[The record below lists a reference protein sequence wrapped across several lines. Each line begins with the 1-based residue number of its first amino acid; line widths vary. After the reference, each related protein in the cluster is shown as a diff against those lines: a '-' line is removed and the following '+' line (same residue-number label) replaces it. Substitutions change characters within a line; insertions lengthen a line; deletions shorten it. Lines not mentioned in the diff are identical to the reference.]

1 MCSLYDAFM
10 IHVSGFAS
18 FYWTFSRLHFLCCM
32 IQNTINVVSLLIH
45 LLYRCTSTF
54 QFLCIVTTTLSSACQ
69 WTPLSILLSRRWLKV
84 AYLTARLW
92 GLTMWISCQLSA
104 FSWQPCC
111 LPILSFNV
119 QCSRPFRSNY
129 FLLPTS
135 YFLLLTSY
143 HPLTLTAFSA
153 SSFRPYSCLL
163 LAVCCQLPSGEYRSR
178 TDDLLLAKQA
188 L

>member
-69 WTPLSILLSRRWLKV
+69 WTPLSILFPRRWLKV

-119 QCSRPFRSNY
+119 QCSRPFRSD
-129 FLLPTS
+129 
-135 YFLLLTSY
+135 YFLLLIIPSLSQRSL
-143 HPLTLTAFSA
+143 PQAFG
-153 SSFRPYSCLL
+153 PT
-163 LAVCCQLPSGEYRSR
+163 AVCCWLSAVSCQVENIGVEPMTSCLQSRRSSQLS
-178 TDDLLLAKQA
+178 
-188 L
+188 